1 LSAAARRGFVRGA
14 EGGGRG
20 TDQGNAIGGF
30 KDFVERKYGAEGVEV
45 LLRDAQPHDVSV
57 FRGLILRAGWYPVGT
72 WNRLSEAFVTNLAG
86 GDVEAYNE
94 MGVYVAEQDLNT
106 IYKLLLKL
114 ASPTM
119 LMPRLGWLWDRYFDF
134 GKLETEQKDDRLF
147 LVRLNA
153 PTDVDAGL
161 SRLTCSVGIP
171 GWFQRAVVMTG
182 ATGAAVRHH
191 ACRFDG
197 ARCCEIDIA
206 WR

>member
-1 LSAAARRGFVRGA
+1 MRAVVPSALSEEMGVA
-14 EGGGRG
+14 
-20 TDQGNAIGGF
+20 QIKGNAIGGL
-30 KDFVERKYGAEGVEV
+30 KDFVERRYGPEGLDV
-45 LLRDAQPHDVSV
+45 LLQEADERDVAV

-72 WNRLSEAFVTNLAG
+72 WNRMSEAFVSNLAG
-86 GDVEAYNE
+86 GDVEIYNE
-94 MGVYVAEQDLNT
+94 MGVYVADQDLNT

-114 ASPTM
+114 ASPAM

-147 LVRLNA
+147 LVRVHA
-153 PTDVDAGL
+153 PTEVDAGL

-171 GWFQRAVVMTG
+171 GWFLRAVVL
-182 ATGAAVRHH
+182 TGAAGATVRHH

-197 ARCCEIDIA
+197 ARACEIDIA